1 LMRHAITQKS
11 SSIDE
16 LKKSIPQK
24 IGRSG
29 WINVGGQLMADSDV
43 KKLKSQIKSNKINSW
58 KQVHVYYQRIGDD
71 YPKEKLIHAY
81 TSLLELLNI
90 TSKQLTPELF
100 KTLLENAIT
109 TKEWMSK
116 GIYSS
121 REKDY
126 INPFRKMVYETNQ
139 EMNVVIGK
147 IEDNQFI
154 QGQLAEV
161 DLYKKQ
167 VKNLIRKLK

>member
-1 LMRHAITQKS
+1 
-11 SSIDE
+11 
-16 LKKSIPQK
+16 
-24 IGRSG
+24 
-29 WINVGGQLMADSDV
+29 
-43 KKLKSQIKSNKINSW
+43 
-58 KQVHVYYQRIGDD
+58 QRIGDE

-90 TSKQLTPELF
+90 ASKQLTPELF
-100 KTLLENAIT
+100 KKLLENAIT

-126 INPFRKMVYETNQ
+126 TNPFRKMVYETNQ
-139 EMNVVIGK
+139 EMNVVLGR